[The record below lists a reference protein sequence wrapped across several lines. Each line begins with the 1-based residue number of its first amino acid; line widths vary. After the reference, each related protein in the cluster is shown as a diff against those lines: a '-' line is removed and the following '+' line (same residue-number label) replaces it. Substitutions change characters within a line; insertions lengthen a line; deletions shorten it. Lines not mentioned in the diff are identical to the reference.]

1 MGCAGGLG
9 DPGSRVSLRDGSPV
23 VVRGLVGAFHYLSI
37 YLFIAICR
45 PPPGARRATV
55 HARTSRRKSDRRDT
69 PVEPREEVKIRF
81 SVQVFTTRHDTTL
94 AHC

>member
-55 HARTSRRKSDRRDT
+55 HARVSSEVGSPAT

>member
-9 DPGSRVSLRDGSPV
+9 DPGSRVSLRDGSHV

-45 PPPGARRATV
+45 GMGRRRLGDSTITVEPMCARREMV
-55 HARTSRRKSDRRDT
+55 
-69 PVEPREEVKIRF
+69 PF
-81 SVQVFTTRHDTTL
+81 SVCIEDIPDIYGGS
-94 AHC
+94 